1 MLETVRVYAL
11 EHLAASGE
19 EEAVREAHAAHYL
32 ALAEQ
37 AEAALNGPDQAPWYE
52 GLEREHDNLRAVLAW
67 TQEGPAPDIAVGRAR
82 RALGLRLAGAL
93 WQFWHAHGHLSEGRA
108 WLARCL
114 EGAAVAD
121 ETPARAKAL
130 NGAGWMAAMQGD
142 YPQATALLTAS
153 VSFYR
158 ALDDAA
164 GQSFALANLA
174 GVSYR
179 HADYDRAAELY
190 EEALAMARACGD
202 RPNMI
207 NALNS
212 LALIAREQ
220 GDYARAAELYGQCLT
235 VSRELGHLEYVALS
249 SLGRLAR
256 EQGDVRRARA
266 LLEEALGLAQQAG
279 DTTHAAGVLF
289 NLAVVVRQQ
298 GDNERAAA
306 LLQESAGLHRAM
318 GHQDG
323 LGVTLL
329 HLGLISA
336 ACGAPEKAVRQC
348 TQALRLCA
356 SAGETPRVA
365 ECFEGLA
372 EAWRAHGSGE
382 RAARLCGVAEALRT
396 RIGASLPHGDRAG
409 YESMV
414 ERLRAAL
421 GDGAFSAVWQAGQ
434 TMSLQ
439 QALAEAYTAAAT
451 LDVGD
456 PPDHHGGRTDGRWRA
471 GDFSI

>member
-52 GLEREHDNLRAVLAW
+52 GLEREHDNVRAVLTW
-67 TQEGPAPDIAVGRAR
+67 TQEGPAPDTAEGRAR
-82 RALGLRLAGAL
+82 RARGLRLASAL

-114 EGAAVAD
+114 EGAAVTD

-153 VSFYR
+153 LWLYR
-158 ALDDAA
+158 ALDDAV

-179 HADYDRAAELY
+179 HADYARAAELY

-212 LALIAREQ
+212 LALIARER
-220 GDYARAAELYGQCLT
+220 GDYARATELYGQCLT

-256 EQGDVRRARA
+256 EQGDVGRARA

-329 HLGLISA
+329 HQGLISA
-336 ACGAPEKAVRQC
+336 ARGAPEKAVRQC

-372 EAWRAHGSGE
+372 EAWRVHGSGE
-382 RAARLCGVAEALRT
+382 RAARLCGMAEALRT

-409 YESMV
+409 YESTV
-414 ERLRAAL
+414 ERLRASL
-421 GDGAFSAVWQAGQ
+421 GDGAFSALWQAGQ
-434 TMSLQ
+434 AMSLQ
-439 QALAEAYTAAAT
+439 QALAEAWTAAAT
-451 LDVGD
+451 LDGCD
-456 PPDHHGGRTDGRWRA
+456 AGR
-471 GDFSI
+471 